1 MYRNLNDY
9 ELVYMV
15 REDCDDNFNIMYY
28 KYKPIIF
35 KTIYRYKDI
44 FKSFGYEIDDL
55 MQIGYI
61 TLYKTM
67 CMYDSSSALFYS
79 YFIKSLN
86 NSLITEIRNNETMKK
101 EVLNNAFS
109 YDDVVPNT
117 NYSYLDIIKDN
128 KENNY
133 LEEKRKFIIFKNTL
147 SFMNACIFEMYY
159 NGFNIKE
166 ISILLD
172 KKRGFI
178 LKALKE
184 IKSHA
189 LTQNYI

>member
-15 REDCDDNFNIMYY
+15 KEDSDDNFKILYF
-28 KYKPIIF
+28 KYKPVIF
-35 KTIYRYKDI
+35 KIVYRYKNI

-61 TLYKTM
+61 TLYKTIR
-67 CMYDSSSALFYS
+67 MYDDDSALFYS
-79 YFIKSLN
+79 YFIRALN
-86 NSLITEIRNNETMKK
+86 NSLVTEIRSNQTKKK
-101 EVLNNAFS
+101 EALNNAFS
-109 YDDVVPNT
+109 YDDIVPNT
-117 NYSYLDIIKDN
+117 NYSYLDIIKID
-128 KENNY
+128 KESNY
-133 LEEKRKFIIFKNTL
+133 IEEGKKIIIFKNTL

-159 NGFNIKE
+159 EGFNIKE

-172 KKRGFI
+172 RKRSTI
-178 LKALKE
+178 LKSLKE
-184 IKSHA
+184 IKNHA